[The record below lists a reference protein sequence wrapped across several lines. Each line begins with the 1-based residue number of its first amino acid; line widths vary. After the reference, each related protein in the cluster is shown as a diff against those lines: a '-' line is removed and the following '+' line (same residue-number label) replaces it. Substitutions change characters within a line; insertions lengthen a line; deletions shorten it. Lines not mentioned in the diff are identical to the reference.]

1 MIIAII
7 LLVSSVMTYFT
18 SIRSVNSSYR
28 RILVLYALITIIS
41 AIAVRYFQELYPQ
54 DLLSGAVLKFC
65 ASLPSVL
72 YAYRGYQLRHTKF
85 GLIITLAI
93 VLGLIADV
101 SINISF
107 LAGGA
112 VFLIGHLLYD
122 FAFFSEQRPSG
133 KQVVLWL
140 VLTVLAAAAIY
151 LFRNHFDS
159 FLNAAG
165 PFLYISILISTVV
178 FSWSHGKMIF
188 AAALIFALSDC
199 FMVGN
204 MLFNSTILL
213 KILALLV
220 YYGALLVYGTVLWQR
235 STQ

>member
-7 LLVSSVMTYFT
+7 LLVSSVMTYFS
-18 SIRSVNSSYR
+18 SIRAGHGLYR
-28 RILVLYALITIIS
+28 RSLILYSLITIAS

-54 DLLSGAVLKFC
+54 DLVSGAVLKFC

-72 YAYRGYQLRHTKF
+72 YAYRGYQQCHTRF
-85 GLIITLAI
+85 GLIVTLAI
-93 VLGLIADV
+93 ALGLIADV

-107 LAGGA
+107 PAGGA
-112 VFLIGHLLYD
+112 VFLISHLLYD
-122 FAFFSEQRPSG
+122 FAFFSEQKPSK
-133 KQVVLWL
+133 KQIILWL

-151 LFRNHFDS
+151 LFRDHFDS

-204 MLFNSTILL
+204 MLFNSTILM

-235 STQ
+235 SAQ